1 MAKAINEAISID
13 DIMQMAKGISNI
25 STGMNKKKHS
35 YSYSSLA
42 KAASNLVA
50 IFPILVSR
58 TVSSETANMI
68 SKYTEQKACNLFQ
81 LALQQ
86 ANITSAA
93 NGIEYLRN
101 FHQNLDGNNAELDTI
116 IKTIGAWTDAYKNG
130 KAYNESKNYS
140 DYIFNNLN
148 EDNTYYDDI
157 FDKDEIEINAIQLQ
171 ELMNMVKSNNNL
183 QVYDMNYNPRSIND
197 FSINEYS
204 DGTYK
209 IGIKWLNEKDTYKK
223 KQNKPS
229 NTGEDENNKS
239 NGLTRLELERSR
251 DIHNARIKRIEHAY
265 RKEQD
270 KLRNAR
276 EDERDELNRS
286 RFDFEKERD
295 LRNTELKKEED
306 AYRREQDKLRNDREE
321 EKLGFERD
329 RNRLLNDEIKAS
341 RTSYN
346 VSILKDQDIRRMN
359 EAIPA
364 LLVVRFYQ
372 STDATVATEF
382 LIGVK
387 SRLIPV
393 TTDEILRRITNDNH
407 DSRGFLNF
415 MRSLTGELPKL
426 DFMFSLSRIKSDLQS
441 ARVKGTYGSTWNLL
455 KNRADAAKQ
464 QLKQGKKNDFA
475 AITTVLI
482 SKADADELYREE
494 NIDILNAS
502 NARHFMESYNLLGFI
517 VADDATETLKMLY
530 DDGSKT
536 FEEHSYTMLSREQ
549 DGTFKKLI
557 NLIAS
562 SK

>member
-1 MAKAINEAISID
+1 MAKAINEAISVD
-13 DIMQMAKGISNI
+13 DVMQMAKGISNI
-25 STGMNKKKHS
+25 SMGSMNKKKDS

-58 TVSSETANMI
+58 TVSTETANMI

-93 NGIEYLRN
+93 NGIEYLKN

-116 IKTIGAWTDAYKNG
+116 IKTIGAWTDAYKRG
-130 KAYNESKNYS
+130 KAYSESKNYS
-140 DYIFNNLN
+140 DHIFNNLN
-148 EDNTYYDDI
+148 EDTICYDDI
-157 FDKDEIEINAIQLQ
+157 FDKDEIEINSIQLQ
-171 ELMNMVKSNNNL
+171 ELMNMVKSNSDL

-209 IGIKWLNEKDTYKK
+209 IGLKWVNEDNSNNNDARNKFAKANFKLSKK
-223 KQNKPS
+223 KFKHQAKQDGIKNKL
-229 NTGEDENNKS
+229 DDK
-239 NGLTRLELERSR
+239 R
-251 DIHNARIKRIEHAY
+251 DA
-265 RKEQD
+265 
-270 KLRNAR
+270 
-276 EDERDELNRS
+276 RDEWKHNI
-286 RFDFEKERD
+286 EKE
-295 LRNTELKKEED
+295 ELLTKK
-306 AYRREQDKLRNDREE
+306 
-321 EKLGFERD
+321 G
-329 RNRLLNDEIKAS
+329 
-341 RTSYN
+341 SYN

-482 SKADADELYREE
+482 SQADADELYREE

-517 VADDATETLKMLY
+517 VANDATETLKMLY